1 MTNEDIAVELKD
13 HENQIKS
20 LKHRMNEQEEKSNVL
35 TELVTS
41 VKVLANNM
49 EHMAKEQ
56 EEQGKRLESLEHEP
70 AETSKYY
77 KRLIIGC
84 ILTTVVGGAVGYF
97 ISMIIGG

>member
-13 HENQIKS
+13 HDNQIKS
-20 LKHRMNEQEEKSNVL
+20 LKHRMNEQEERSNVL

-41 VKVLANNM
+41 VKLLANNM

-77 KRLIIGC
+77 RRTVVSC
-84 ILTTVVGGAVGYF
+84 ILTTLVGGAVGYIISF
-97 ISMIIGG
+97 ILGG

>member
-1 MTNEDIAVELKD
+1 MTDEEIAVELKD

-20 LKHRMNEQEEKSNVL
+20 LKHRMGEQEERSNVL

-41 VKVLANNM
+41 VKLLANNM

-77 KRLIIGC
+77 RRTIASC
-84 ILTTVVGGAVGYF
+84 ILTALVSGVVGYIISF
-97 ISMIIGG
+97 ILGG